1 MSVEQNQVPHSIESE
16 QALIGALLMDN
27 DLLGSVDEFLKDDHF
42 YMGVHGKIFSTIQIL
57 VEKGQVADPVSL
69 TSYFKSADW
78 FEELGGKSFLQN
90 LNDQASKIINV
101 KTYADIIYKHHLERQ
116 MIKVGTDMVNSV
128 FTNQAS
134 EKDKKEP
141 VELISKAE
149 EELFALAQSGDTGK
163 DFQDLKNPL
172 VDVIKKMHEA
182 KELGGSL
189 TGYTT
194 GFVDFDKITGGL
206 QPSDLII
213 LAARPSMGK
222 TTFALNLALNAAKAA
237 LENKPGGAGV
247 GIFSLEMS
255 ADQIAA
261 KFLAASA
268 EIDQGKLAK
277 GTINQQEQDKIIAAA
292 DQLSHTPVYIDDT
305 PALHINA
312 VRARARRLKRKHDI
326 GVIVVDY
333 LQLLRGNA
341 ENRVQE
347 VSQISQGLKAIARE
361 LDVPVIALSQL
372 ARGVES
378 RENKRPLL
386 SDLRD
391 SGSIEQ
397 DADIVLFLF
406 REEYYVTKEMGA
418 DPESKAYKE
427 GLARIEEGKLQ
438 GKAELLISKNRK
450 GVTTAVNLQF
460 NGAISSFKNYV
471 DMSE

>member
-292 DQLSHTPVYIDDT
+292 DQLSHTPV
-305 PALHINA
+305 
-312 VRARARRLKRKHDI
+312 
-326 GVIVVDY
+326 
-333 LQLLRGNA
+333 
-341 ENRVQE
+341 
-347 VSQISQGLKAIARE
+347 
-361 LDVPVIALSQL
+361 
-372 ARGVES
+372 
-378 RENKRPLL
+378 
-386 SDLRD
+386 
-391 SGSIEQ
+391 
-397 DADIVLFLF
+397 
-406 REEYYVTKEMGA
+406 
-418 DPESKAYKE
+418 
-427 GLARIEEGKLQ
+427 
-438 GKAELLISKNRK
+438 
-450 GVTTAVNLQF
+450 
-460 NGAISSFKNYV
+460 
-471 DMSE
+471 

>member
-1 MSVEQNQVPHSIESE
+1 MSVEQNQVPHSLDSE

-27 DLLGSVDEFLKDDHF
+27 ELLGSVDEFLKEEHF
-42 YMGVHGKIFSTIQIL
+42 YVGVHGKIFSTIQIL
-57 VEKGQVADPVSL
+57 SEKGQVADPVSL

-78 FEELGGKSFLQN
+78 FEELGGKQFLQH
-90 LNDQASKIINV
+90 LNDNASKIINV

-128 FTNQAS
+128 FTNASS

-141 VELISKAE
+141 IELISSAE
-149 EELFALAQSGDTGK
+149 EKLFQLAQTGDTGK
-163 DFQDLKNPL
+163 DFQDLKSPL
-172 VDVIKKMHEA
+172 VEVIRKMEEA
-182 KELGGSL
+182 KLSGGSL

-194 GFVDFDKITGGL
+194 GFTDYDKITGGL

-222 TTFALNLALNAAKAA
+222 TTFCLNIALNTAKAA
-237 LENKPGGAGV
+237 LENRPGGGGV
-247 GIFSLEMS
+247 GFFSLEMS

-261 KFLAASA
+261 KFLASWAS
-268 EIDQGKLAK
+268 IDQTKLAK
-277 GTINQQEQDKIIAAA
+277 GQINQNEQDRIIAAA

-326 GVIVVDY
+326 GVIIVDY
-333 LQLLRGNA
+333 LQLLRGSA

-347 VSQISQGLKAIARE
+347 ISQISQGLKAIARE

-378 RENKRPLL
+378 RENKRPQL

-397 DADIVLFLF
+397 DADIVMFLF
-406 REEYYVTKEMGA
+406 REEYYITKEMGA

-427 GLARIEEGKLQ
+427 GLEKLEKCRGKT
-438 GKAELLISKNRK
+438 ELLISKNRK
-450 GVTTAVNLQF
+450 GATTAINLLF
-460 NGAISSFKNYV
+460 DGATSSFKNYV
-471 DMSE
+471 AMDE